1 MIDVFIKKSCP
12 KPDEFLKEFVKQ
24 EEANLSKD
32 EFLYISVIGRTGL
45 YDAKEIERKVIR
57 ENSNVRLENMKEKLL
72 RDGWIIEK
80 NGEITL
86 STKGKA
92 IYAMAENKKPEPS
105 LKHLDKMIYE
115 TLDSLDFSLGEI
127 KNLYIEYS
135 RQGLIQGIYDISE
148 YLPKTRQKGC
158 LDNGNLRDIYLRL
171 LDVNRLHYIGQK
183 ISYEIMRFSNIQLD
197 YDCR

>member
-24 EEANLSKD
+24 EETNLSKD

-57 ENSNVRLENMKEKLL
+57 ENSNVRLKNMKEKLL
-72 RDGWIIEK
+72 RDGWIVEK

-135 RQGLIQGIYDISE
+135 RQGLIQGIYDIKE
-148 YLPKTRQKGC
+148 YLLKTREKGC

-171 LDVNRLHYIGQK
+171 LDVNRLYYIEQK
-183 ISYEIMRFSNIQLD
+183 ISNEIIRFSNIRLD
-197 YDCR
+197 YDRR

>member
-32 EFLYISVIGRTGL
+32 EFFYISVIGRTGL

-72 RDGWIIEK
+72 RDGWIVEK

-105 LKHLDKMIYE
+105 LKHLDKMISE

>member
-72 RDGWIIEK
+72 RDGGIIEK